1 MKKTEGSYKQINSKN
16 KVKKKRKREKKT
28 EMKTARRN

>member
-1 MKKTEGSYKQINSKN
+1 MKKTEGSYKRINSKN
-16 KVKKKRKREKKT
+16 KVKKKMKREKKT